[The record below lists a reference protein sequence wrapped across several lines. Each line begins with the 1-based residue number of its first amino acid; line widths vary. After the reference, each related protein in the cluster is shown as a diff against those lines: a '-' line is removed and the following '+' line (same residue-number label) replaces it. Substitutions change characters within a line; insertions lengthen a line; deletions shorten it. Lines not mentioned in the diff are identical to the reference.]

1 MQQTIERLLDELAQ
15 VDEQLRPGPRLETGL
30 PRRGELIEQLRTL
43 LQAQP
48 QAFSSSHLERLRTS
62 WETMEQ
68 CRTELLLARQLMTGE
83 FSQLRREQQLHDR
96 ISDSFRPEHT
106 SWELSG

>member
-1 MQQTIERLLDELAQ
+1 MQETIDRLLDELEQ
-15 VDEQLRPGPRLETGL
+15 VDQQLRPGPRLEAGL
-30 PRRGELIEQLRTL
+30 PRRGELLEQLRTL
-43 LQAQP
+43 LQAHP

-62 WETMEQ
+62 WETMQQ

-96 ISDSFRPEHT
+96 IGDSFRPEHT